1 MQGRLI
7 MIRYRIDPRDLP
19 PEKVARRL
27 HLTKERFEELL
38 PDLRARGFPVPD
50 PTTGNFDG
58 KAIEAWMDR
67 RSGLSLDLTS
77 AKPARNAEEVFGD
90 RARRILHGQ

>member
-1 MQGRLI
+1 

-38 PDLRARGFPVPD
+38 PNLRARGFPAAD

-58 KAIEAWMDR
+58 KAIEAWMDQ